1 MHSLADSHSAGVA
14 VKPHSR
20 QIGHGKRWVAVE
32 MVGFNEPL
40 EQIPTHL
47 GRFIGA
53 QQKKGGVGGMDN
65 PID

>member
-20 QIGHGKRWVAVE
+20 QIGHGQRWIRIE

-40 EQIPTHL
+40 KQVPTHL

-53 QQKKGGVGGMDN
+53 QQEEGGRMDA
-65 PID
+65 